1 MHAIQDLAMTNTRRF
16 HRHRQ
21 AGRSLIELLIALV
34 IGFVVLGAVMMTSI
48 NANRTSSVNQQVARM
63 QQDATFAT
71 QLLTGQLRLAGYSAV
86 RQKPVIRAPIPN
98 IFNPSNRN
106 YAGPPVVGCEN
117 GFANLNA
124 ADYTLLACN
133 GGAANTAPDAIS
145 IIYEGD
151 AFNTFPT
158 AGNPGQPTD
167 CLGATVAPTVLSSA
181 DQAATSGDPNVR
193 NYARIENRYY
203 IVGTTLFCQ
212 GNGNPLNPQPVLD
225 NVVDMQIV
233 YGVANTPQNNNR
245 LSANDPMNEAV
256 MHMRADQVNNQA
268 PFPAGTAGPEARWN
282 RAVSATV
289 CLLLRSDLGALDQP
303 TPYTDCQGNVVN
315 PPAGDTRAY
324 RQVRIQ
330 VGFKNRTPACL
341 DASPGAAVRA
351 DRCDILL

>member
-1 MHAIQDLAMTNTRRF
+1 MHAIQDLAMTHTRP
-16 HRHRQ
+16 RHHNKL

-63 QQDATFAT
+63 QQDATFAA

-86 RQKPVIRAPIPN
+86 MQKPVVQAPIPGMAT
-98 IFNPSNRN
+98 PSIRN

-124 ADYTLLACN
+124 PDYTLLACN
-133 GGAANTAPDAIS
+133 GGGANTAPDAIS

-167 CLGATVAPTVLSSA
+167 CLGNTVPLTVVSSA
-181 DQAATSGDPNVR
+181 QQAADNGNV
-193 NYARIENRYY
+193 YARIENRYY
-203 IVGTTLFCQ
+203 LVGTTLFCQ

-225 NVVDMQIV
+225 NVVDMQIT
-233 YGVANTPQNNNR
+233 YGVANTPNGNNR

-256 MHMRADQVNNQA
+256 MQLRADQVNNLA
-268 PFPAGTAGPEARWN
+268 PFPAGTVGPEARWS

-289 CLLLRSDLGALDQP
+289 CLLLRSDLGGLDQP
-303 TPYTDCQGNVVN
+303 TPYTDCQGNVVT
-315 PPAGDTRAY
+315 PAAGDTRAY

-341 DASPGAAVRA
+341 DASAGAAVRA
-351 DRCDILL
+351 DRCDIML

>member
-1 MHAIQDLAMTNTRRF
+1 MHAIQDLAMTHTRPL
-16 HRHRQ
+16 HHHKH

-48 NANRTSSVNQQVARM
+48 NAGRTSSVNQQVARM
-63 QQDATFAT
+63 QQDATFAA

-86 RQKPVIRAPIPN
+86 RQKPVVKAPIPN
-98 IFNPSNRN
+98 EFTPSIRN

-124 ADYTLLACN
+124 LDYTLLACN
-133 GGAANTAPDAIS
+133 GGGANAAPDAIS

-167 CLGATVAPTVLSSA
+167 CLGATVPLTVVSSA
-181 DQAATSGDPNVR
+181 QQAADNGDT
-193 NYARIENRYY
+193 YARIENRYY
-203 IVGTTLFCQ
+203 LVGTTLFCQ
-212 GNGNPLNPQPVLD
+212 GNGNPQNPQPVLD
-225 NVVDMQIV
+225 NVVDMQIT
-233 YGVANTPQNNNR
+233 YGVANTPDGNNR

-256 MHMRADQVNNQA
+256 MQLRADQVNNLP
-268 PFPAGTAGPEARWN
+268 PFPVGAMGPEARWN

-289 CLLLRSDLGALDQP
+289 CLLLQSDLGAVEQP
-303 TPYTDCQGNVVN
+303 TPYTDCQGNVVT

-351 DRCDILL
+351 DRCDIMI

>member
-1 MHAIQDLAMTNTRRF
+1 MTHTRPL
-16 HRHRQ
+16 HLYQQ

-86 RQKPVIRAPIPN
+86 RQKPVVQAPIPG
-98 IFNPSNRN
+98 IVTSIRN
-106 YAGPPVVGCEN
+106 YSGPPVVGCEN

-124 ADYTLLACN
+124 LDYTLLACN
-133 GGAANTAPDAIS
+133 GGGANTAPDAIS
-145 IIYEGD
+145 VIYEGD
-151 AFNTFPT
+151 PFNTFPT

-167 CLGATVAPTVLSSA
+167 CLGNTVAPTQVPSA
-181 DQAATSGDPNVR
+181 QQAATRGDV
-193 NYARIENRYY
+193 YARIENRYY
-203 IVGTTLFCQ
+203 LVGTTLFCQ
-212 GNGNPLNPQPVLD
+212 GIGNLQNPQPVLD
-225 NVVDMQIV
+225 NVLDMQIT
-233 YGVANTPQNNNR
+233 YGLANTPGVNDR
-245 LSANDPMNEAV
+245 LNANDPMNEAV
-256 MHMRADQVNNQA
+256 MYMRADQVNNRP
-268 PFPAGTAGPEARWN
+268 PFPVGAVGPEARWN
-282 RAVSATV
+282 RVVSATV

-303 TPYTDCQGNVVN
+303 TPYTDCQGNVVT

-330 VGFKNRTPACL
+330 VSFKNRTPACL

-351 DRCDILL
+351 DRCDIML